1 MLDLEIVIGAFIAGT
16 FIPTF
21 FEHKKD
27 LPQKLSGFGF
37 GFLVPI
43 FFIHTGSVVD
53 LRSVLLPGVLP
64 NIVIIVVSMFA
75 FRLIASSVFLKEFK
89 LKNTILTSL
98 SLSMPLTLVI
108 ATATIGKTLEIIN
121 NEIYY
126 ALVLSSIFEA
136 VLSMVLIKFVFNLK
150 KS

>member
-1 MLDLEIVIGAFIAGT
+1 M
-16 FIPTF
+16 
-21 FEHKKD
+21 
-27 LPQKLSGFGF
+27 
-37 GFLVPI
+37 
-43 FFIHTGSVVD
+43 D
-53 LRSVLLPGVLP
+53 LRSILLPGVLP

>member
-1 MLDLEIVIGAFIAGT
+1 
-16 FIPTF
+16 
-21 FEHKKD
+21 
-27 LPQKLSGFGF
+27 
-37 GFLVPI
+37 
-43 FFIHTGSVVD
+43 
-53 LRSVLLPGVLP
+53 
-64 NIVIIVVSMFA
+64 MFA